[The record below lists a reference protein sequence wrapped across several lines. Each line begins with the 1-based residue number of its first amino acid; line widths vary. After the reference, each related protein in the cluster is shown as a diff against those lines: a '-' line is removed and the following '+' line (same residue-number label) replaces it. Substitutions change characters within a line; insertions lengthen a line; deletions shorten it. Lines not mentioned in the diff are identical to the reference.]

1 MPVSGPGAVLHG
13 NRAARQVMASRA
25 WVRLPSGRRLDLIS
39 PTPFD
44 WTDEDLAIG
53 LSRTFRWGGHSVWP
67 GAPLSVAQHSL
78 AVLALRRVGAKLAQ
92 AEARRELLHDAEEG
106 LINFDCISPL
116 KPFLGEGFAAL
127 QARLQ
132 AVVALR
138 YALPAWTPETKR
150 AHKACDIALA
160 AAEAVHVA
168 GWTRAEVRGTL
179 GIRAAV
185 MEADPLAVPMGE
197 FAEEPWRPWPPERA
211 AERFLAALRML
222 SAEAGR

>member
-1 MPVSGPGAVLHG
+1 MPPPDDRGAGRPEGSTRPGKPEPA
-13 NRAARQVMASRA
+13 RA
-25 WVRLPSGRRLDLIS
+25 WVRLPSGRRLDLLS

-53 LSRTFRWGGHSVWP
+53 LSRTFRWGGHSIWP

-78 AVLALRRVGAKLAQ
+78 AVLALRRAKARGGLTRE
-92 AEARRELLHDAEEG
+92 EARRELLHDAEEG
-106 LINFDCISPL
+106 LLGFDCISPL

-127 QARLQ
+127 QARLSA
-132 AVVALR
+132 AVAVR
-138 YALPAWTPETKR
+138 YALPAWTPDSKR

-168 GWTRAEVRGTL
+168 GWTQTEVRGTL

-185 MEADPLAVPMGE
+185 MAEDPLHAAYGG
-197 FAEEPWRPWPPERA
+197 EPWRPWPPELA
-211 AERFLAALRML
+211 AERFLMSLNRLAP
-222 SAEAGR
+222 G